1 MLLTDLFPAV
11 HLGLEGIPTM
21 KKQLFLGAM
30 ALGAVACTPEIAQE
44 APNLNVGLAEFD
56 PSASPAVVPS
66 PNDLAINQVTKLVQ
80 APINPAA
87 SAAEQEFTRDYL
99 NSLNGF
105 PTSAIANTKIKDLD
119 PSSVSPKTVIFIDM
133 YAGTPLATKPVTPTL
148 AYNEDTDLLN
158 IIPPVDINTGLPAW
172 PKGSRY
178 AVALVGGEN
187 GLKTTSGQSIIGS
200 ATWAFINSDKSLV
213 TCEDLTSPDCG
224 PATEIIP
231 SSETD
236 PAKRLADQTASALQL
251 EQLRL
256 GYKQVFDKA
265 LAPQGFKRED
275 IVLIWTFSIVNQ
287 PDATINLAATPRV
300 PTIIPFPNDL
310 LRVPA
315 TATAPAH
322 LNFPVPTTPGLQQD
336 LFTGLNTLDGF
347 STTGAIVT
355 ENGDAQGV
363 LDGTMFREASDG
375 PAPRVD
381 AASLAAGV
389 KFFKLS
395 NLDKGTKPD
404 VAPCLVE
411 KSGDCGTSVG
421 AAGIVDVPQ
430 QLQIVPKA
438 PLDGATQYGAVLTT
452 DLKDTKGRN
461 VAPGT
466 AFALMR
472 LANPVFA
479 NGKSTIS
486 SVPDALAQA
495 LEPVR
500 AAHKPFFDALAAAGL
515 PRSKVALGW
524 SFTTQSTTSVLQQL
538 YTLPGGV
545 YGTPAAPISAFPVT
559 SQVKAAMGGAGFASA
574 NVGAVYEVRAN
585 TPWLLT
591 GPFGTLNPAEPRP
604 TRYPFMLFVPT
615 GTVPTG
621 GWPVAV
627 FGHGL
632 TSNRTAVLGVANTL
646 NGAGYA
652 VAAMDAVYH
661 GERTSCVG
669 SATVLGTTGSVG
681 DDGACADPATQRC
694 ENSPASPSYGRCVAR
709 TDAAR
714 ADCSAAALPPGVPN
728 GEVYC
733 ANVITQG
740 QCMADNKCEGG
751 DFKRSAQGVP
761 VISAWNFLNLG
772 NLFTTRDNFRHHVV
786 DFSQFLRVL
795 ASKELSDAVGGLN
808 AAQVDYVGQ
817 SLGGIMGT
825 MSTAVSPRVHRSVL
839 NVAGGNLAGV
849 LLTAPDFKPQRDA
862 FLGQLATAGINPG
875 MPAFDTFIGLANTI
889 LDPADARNY
898 AYLLENN
905 VAAGAD
911 PAVHRAFIQY
921 IADDTV
927 IPNANTL
934 ALINA
939 ANRTDAPRTVA
950 SYMFPASE
958 SSRGHSFLVYSA
970 NAQNQAV
977 EFLKTGA
984 QPN

>member
-1 MLLTDLFPAV
+1 
-11 HLGLEGIPTM
+11 M

-66 PNDLAINQVTKLVQ
+66 PNDLAINQQTKKVN

-87 SAAEQEFTRDYL
+87 SPAEQEFTRDYL

-133 YAGTPLATKPVTPTL
+133 YQGTPLATKPVTPTL

-158 IIPPVDINTGLPAW
+158 IIPPVDLNTGLPAW

-187 GLKTTSGQSIIGS
+187 GLKTTSGQPIIGS

-224 PATEIIP
+224 PATELIP
-231 SSETD
+231 STETD
-236 PAKRLADQTASALQL
+236 PAKRLADQTAKSLQL

-275 IVLIWTFSIVNQ
+275 IVLIWTFSILNQ
-287 PDATINLAATPRV
+287 PEATINLAANDRLPLIV
-300 PTIIPFPNDL
+300 PFPNNLIRKPDGSGL
-310 LRVPA
+310 D
-315 TATAPAH
+315 
-322 LNFPVPTTPGLQQD
+322 FPVPPTPGLQQD
-336 LFTGLNTLDGF
+336 LFNGLNTLDGF
-347 STTGAIVT
+347 STTGAIVA
-355 ENGDAQGV
+355 ENGDTTGV
-363 LDGTMFREASDG
+363 LDGTMYRVAADG
-375 PAPRVD
+375 PAPKLD
-381 AASLAAGV
+381 PESLAAGV
-389 KFFKLS
+389 KFFKVT
-395 NLDKGTKPD
+395 NQKEGTQPD
-404 VAPCLVE
+404 VTTCLVNN
-411 KSGDCGTSVG
+411 SGDCGTSVSADDG
-421 AAGIVDVPQ
+421 VVAVPQ
-430 QLQIVPKA
+430 QLQIIPKA
-438 PLDGATQYGAVLTT
+438 PLDGATEYGAVLTT
-452 DLKDTKGRN
+452 DLKDEKGRN
-461 VAPGT
+461 VAPST
-466 AFALMR
+466 AFALLR
-472 LANPVFA
+472 LANPVY
-479 NGKSTIS
+479 NETTKKSLIS
-486 SVPDALAQA
+486 SVPDGLAEQ
-495 LEPVR
+495 LEPRRKLLKPYFDKV
-500 AAHKPFFDALAAAGL
+500 AAPVKDGGL
-515 PRSKVALGW
+515 GIPRSQIALGW
-524 SFTTQSTTSVLQQL
+524 NFTTQSTTSVLQQL

-545 YGTPAAPISAFPVT
+545 YGTPAAPTSIFPIT
-559 SQVKAAMGGAGFASA
+559 SQVKAAMAGAGFAST

-591 GPFGTLNPAEPRP
+591 GPFGTLNPGGKRD

-615 GTVPTG
+615 GTAPTG

-632 TSNRTAVLGVANTL
+632 TSNRTAVLGVANKL

-669 SATVLGTTGSVG
+669 AAAVLPTPNPAGDSA
-681 DDGACADPATQRC
+681 ACADPATQRC
-694 ENSPASPSYGRCVAR
+694 EDNAASPSYGRCVAR
-709 TDAAR
+709 TVDAR
-714 ADCSAAALPPGVPN
+714 ADCSAASLPAGVPAD
-728 GEVYC
+728 VYC
-733 ANVITQG
+733 SSIVSQG

-751 DFKRSAQGVP
+751 DFLRSAQGVP
-761 VISAWNFLNLG
+761 VISGWNFLNLG

-795 ASKELSDAVGGLN
+795 ASQELSDAVGGLN

-825 MSTAVSPRVHRSVL
+825 MSTAVSPRVRRSVL
-839 NVAGGNLAGV
+839 NVAGGNLTGV
-849 LLTAPDFKPQRDA
+849 LLTAPAFAAQRTA
-862 FLGQLATAGINPG
+862 FLGSLAAAGIKPG
-875 MPAFDTFIGLANTI
+875 MPAFDTFISLAGTI

-898 AYLLENN
+898 AYLLDNN
-905 VAAGAD
+905 PAAPTNA
-911 PAVHRAFIQY
+911 AEHRTFIQY
-921 IADDTV
+921 IEGDQV

-950 SYMFPASE
+950 SYMFPEAVIGAIPAAG
-958 SSRGHSFLVYSA
+958 RHAFLNNPQIPEAVR
-970 NAQNQAV
+970 NAAQDQIIG
-977 EFLKTGA
+977 FLATGTVA
-984 QPN
+984 Q

>member
-1 MLLTDLFPAV
+1 
-11 HLGLEGIPTM
+11 M

-66 PNDLAINQVTKLVQ
+66 PNDLAINQQTKKVQ

-119 PSSVSPKTVIFIDM
+119 PRSVSPKTVIFIDM

-187 GLKTTSGQSIIGS
+187 GLKTNSGNPIIGS

-224 PATEIIP
+224 PATELIP
-231 SSETD
+231 SAETD
-236 PAKRLADQTASALQL
+236 PAKRLADQTAKSLQL

-287 PDATINLAATPRV
+287 PEATINLAATERL
-300 PTIIPFPNDL
+300 PTIVPFPNNL
-310 LRVPA
+310 IRKPGTATTPA
-315 TATAPAH
+315 T
-322 LNFPVPTTPGLQQD
+322 LDFPVPTTPGLQQD

-347 STTGAIVT
+347 STTGAIVA
-355 ENGDAQGV
+355 ENGDATGV
-363 LDGTMFREASDG
+363 LDGTMYRVAADG
-375 PAPRVD
+375 PAPKLD
-381 AASLAAGV
+381 TSSLAEGV
-389 KFFKLS
+389 KFFKVS
-395 NLDKGTKPD
+395 NQKTGTQPD
-404 VAPCLVE
+404 WATCVVNNT
-411 KSGDCGTSVG
+411 GDCGTSVG
-421 AAGIVDVPQ
+421 AEGVVAVPQ

-438 PLDGATQYGAVLTT
+438 PLDGATEYGAVLTT
-452 DLKDTKGRN
+452 DLKDEKGRN
-461 VAPGT
+461 VAPAT
-466 AFALMR
+466 AFALLR
-472 LANPVFA
+472 LANPVFV

-486 SVPDALAQA
+486 SVPDGLAGL
-495 LEPVR
+495 LEPRRLLLKPYFDKV
-500 AAHKPFFDALAAAGL
+500 AAPVADGGL
-515 PRSKVALGW
+515 GIPRSKIALGW
-524 SFTTQSTTSVLQQL
+524 NFTTQSTTSVLQQL

-545 YGTPAAPISAFPVT
+545 YGTPAAPTSIFPIT
-559 SQVKAAMGGAGFASA
+559 SQVKAAMAGAGFASA
-574 NVGAVYEVRAN
+574 NVNAVYEVRAN

-591 GPFGTLNPAEPRP
+591 GPFGTLNPSAPRP

-615 GTVPTG
+615 GTAPTG
-621 GWPVAV
+621 GWPVLV

-632 TSNRTAVLGVANTL
+632 TSNRTAVLGVANKL

-652 VAAMDAVYH
+652 VVAMDAVYH

-669 SATVLGTTGSVG
+669 AAAVLPTPNPAGDSA
-681 DDGACADPATQRC
+681 ACADPTTQRC
-694 ENSPASPSYGRCVAR
+694 ENNAASPSYGRCVAR
-709 TDAAR
+709 AEAAR
-714 ADCSAAALPPGVPN
+714 ADCSAAALPAGVPAD
-728 GEVYC
+728 VFC
-733 ANVITQG
+733 SNVVSPSQG

-751 DFKRSAQGVP
+751 DFLRNAQGIP
-761 VISAWNFLNLG
+761 AISGWNFLNLG

-817 SLGGIMGT
+817 SLGGILGT

-849 LLTAPDFKPQRDA
+849 LLTAPAFETQRTA
-862 FLGQLATAGINPG
+862 FLGSLASAGIKPG
-875 MPAFDTFIGLANTI
+875 MAAFDTFISLAGTI

-905 VAAGAD
+905 AAA
-911 PAVHRAFIQY
+911 PTSASEHRAFIQY
-921 IADDTV
+921 IEGDQV
-927 IPNANTL
+927 IPNPNTL

-950 SYMFPASE
+950 SYMFKIDAIPAAGRHAFLNNPQIPQNVRDLAQDQIIGFL
-958 SSRGHSFLVYSA
+958 SSGTV
-970 NAQNQAV
+970 AQ
-977 EFLKTGA
+977 
-984 QPN
+984 

>member
-1 MLLTDLFPAV
+1 
-11 HLGLEGIPTM
+11 M

-30 ALGAVACTPEIAQE
+30 ALGAVACTPEIAQD

-66 PNDLAINQVTKLVQ
+66 PNDLAIITIDAQTKRVN

-119 PSSVSPKTVIFIDM
+119 PRTVSPKTVIFIDL
-133 YAGTPLATKPVTPTL
+133 YQGTPLATKPVTPTL

-158 IIPPVDINTGLPAW
+158 IIPPVDPNTGLPAW

-187 GLKTTSGQSIIGS
+187 GLKTNSGQSIIGS

-224 PATEIIP
+224 PATELIP
-231 SSETD
+231 STETD
-236 PAKRLADQTASALQL
+236 PAKRLADQTAKSLQL
-251 EQLRL
+251 EQLRR
-256 GYKQVFDKA
+256 GYADVFNKA

-287 PDATINLAATPRV
+287 PEATINLAANARV

-322 LNFPVPTTPGLQQD
+322 LNFPIPTTPGLQQD

-347 STTGAIVT
+347 STTGALVS
-355 ENGDAQGV
+355 ENGDAHGV
-363 LDGTMFREASDG
+363 LDGTMFREAADG

-411 KSGDCGTSVG
+411 KTGDCGTSVG
-421 AAGIVDVPQ
+421 AAGVVEVPQ

-452 DLKDTKGRN
+452 DLKDTRGRN
-461 VAPGT
+461 VAPAT
-466 AFALMR
+466 AFALLR

-486 SVPDALAQA
+486 SVPNELAQA

-524 SFTTQSTTSVLQQL
+524 AFTTQSTTSILQQL

-545 YGTPAAPISAFPVT
+545 YGTPAAPTSVFPVT
-559 SQVKAAMGGAGFASA
+559 SQVKSAMAGAGFAST

-604 TRYPFMLFVPT
+604 TRYPFMLFTPAT
-615 GTVPTG
+615 AAPTG
-621 GWPVAV
+621 GWPVVV

-632 TSNRTAVLGVANTL
+632 TSNRTAVLGVANKLT
-646 NGAGYA
+646 GAGYA

-669 SATVLGTTGSVG
+669 AAAVLPTPNPVG
-681 DDGACADPATQRC
+681 DDAACADPSTQRC
-694 ENSPASPSYGRCVAR
+694 ETNPASLSYGRCVAR
-709 TDAAR
+709 TEAAR
-714 ADCSAAALPPGVPN
+714 ADCSAASLPQGVPN
-728 GEVYC
+728 GQVYC
-733 ANVITQG
+733 SNIANQG

-751 DFKRSAQGVP
+751 DFLRNAQGVP
-761 VISAWNFLNLG
+761 QISGWNFLNLG

-795 ASKELSDAVGGLN
+795 GSKELSDAVGGLN

-817 SLGGIMGT
+817 SLGGILGT

-849 LLTAPDFKPQRDA
+849 LLTAPAFQAQRTA
-862 FLGQLATAGINPG
+862 FLASLASAGVNPG
-875 MPAFDTFIGLANTI
+875 SPTFDTFISLANTI

-898 AYLLENN
+898 AYLLDNN
-905 VAAGAD
+905 PAAGED

-921 IADDTV
+921 IEGDQV
-927 IPNANTL
+927 IPNANTQ

-939 ANRTDAPRTVA
+939 ANRADAPRTVA
-950 SYMFPASE
+950 TYMFPEAVIGAIPAAG
-958 SSRGHSFLVYSA
+958 RHAFLNNPQIPETVR
-970 NAQNQAV
+970 NAAQDQLIG
-977 EFLKTGA
+977 FLKTGA
-984 QPN
+984 VAQ

>member
-1 MLLTDLFPAV
+1 
-11 HLGLEGIPTM
+11 M

-66 PNDLAINQVTKLVQ
+66 PNDLAINQQTKKVQ

-119 PSSVSPKTVIFIDM
+119 PRSVSPKTVIFIDM

-187 GLKTTSGQSIIGS
+187 GLKTNSGNPIIGS

-224 PATEIIP
+224 PATELIP
-231 SSETD
+231 SAETD
-236 PAKRLADQTASALQL
+236 PAKRLADQTAKSLQL

-545 YGTPAAPISAFPVT
+545 YGTPAAPSSVFNIT
-559 SQVKAAMGGAGFASA
+559 SQVKAAMAGAGFAST
-574 NVGAVYEVRAN
+574 NVGAVHEVRAN

-604 TRYPFMLFVPT
+604 TRYPFMLFTPAT
-615 GTVPTG
+615 AAPAT
-621 GWPVAV
+621 GWPVLV

-632 TSNRTAVLGVANTL
+632 TSNRTAVLGVANKLT
-646 NGAGYA
+646 GAGYA
-652 VAAMDAVYH
+652 VVAMDAVYH

-681 DDGACADPATQRC
+681 DDGACANPANQRC
-694 ENSPASPSYGRCVAR
+694 ETSPASPSYGRCVAR
-709 TDAAR
+709 TEAAR
-714 ADCSAAALPPGVPN
+714 ADCSAAVLPAGVPAD
-728 GEVYC
+728 VFC
-733 ANVITQG
+733 SNVVSPSQG

-751 DFKRSAQGVP
+751 DFTRNAQGIP
-761 VISAWNFLNLG
+761 AISGWNFLNLG

-795 ASKELSDAVGGLN
+795 ASAELSTAVGSKLD

-817 SLGGIMGT
+817 SLGGILGT

-849 LLTAPDFKPQRDA
+849 LLTAPAFEAQRNA
-862 FLGQLATAGINPG
+862 FLGSLASAGVTPG
-875 MPAFDTFIGLANTI
+875 SPAFDTFIGLANTI

-905 VAAGAD
+905 AAA
-911 PAVHRAFIQY
+911 PTSATEHRAFIQY
-921 IADDTV
+921 IEGDQV

-950 SYMFPASE
+950 SYMFKIDAIPAAGRHAFLNNPQIPQNVRDLAQDQIIGFL
-958 SSRGHSFLVYSA
+958 SSGTV
-970 NAQNQAV
+970 AQ
-977 EFLKTGA
+977 
-984 QPN
+984 

>member
-1 MLLTDLFPAV
+1 
-11 HLGLEGIPTM
+11 M
-21 KKQLFLGAM
+21 KKQLFLGAI
-30 ALGAVACTPEIAQE
+30 ALGAVACTPEIAQD

-66 PNDLAINQVTKLVQ
+66 PNDLAINQQTKRVN

-87 SAAEQEFTRDYL
+87 SPAEQEFTRDYL

-105 PTSAIANTKIKDLD
+105 PTSAIANTKVKDLD
-119 PSSVSPKTVIFIDM
+119 PRTVTAKTVIFIDL
-133 YAGTPLATKPVTPTL
+133 YQGTPLATKPVTPTI
-148 AYNEDTDLLN
+148 AYNEDTDLIN
-158 IIPPVDINTGLPAW
+158 IIPPVDPNTGLPAW

-187 GLKTTSGQSIIGS
+187 GLKTNSGQPIIGS

-236 PAKRLADQTASALQL
+236 PAKRLADQTSSALQL
-251 EQLRL
+251 EQLRR
-256 GYKQVFDKA
+256 GYADVFNKA

-287 PDATINLAATPRV
+287 PEATINLAATDRV

-322 LNFPVPTTPGLQQD
+322 LSFPVPTTPGLQQD

-363 LDGTMFREASDG
+363 LDGTMYRVAADG

-395 NLDKGTKPD
+395 NLDKGTQPD
-404 VAPCLVE
+404 VTPCLVE

-421 AAGIVDVPQ
+421 EAGIVEVPQ

-461 VAPGT
+461 VAPAT
-466 AFALMR
+466 AFALLR
-472 LANPVFA
+472 LANPVYDA
-479 NGKSTIS
+479 ATKKSTIS
-486 SVPDALAQA
+486 SVPDSLAQA

-500 AAHKPFFDALAAAGL
+500 AAHKPFFDALAKAGL
-515 PRSKVALGW
+515 PRSKIALGW
-524 SFTTQSTTSVLQQL
+524 AFTTQSTTSVLQQL

-545 YGTPAAPISAFPVT
+545 YGTPTAPTSIFPIT
-559 SQVKAAMGGAGFASA
+559 SQVKAAMAGAGFAST

-591 GPFGTLNPAEPRP
+591 GPFGTLNPAAPRP
-604 TRYPFMLFVPT
+604 TRYPFMLFTPT
-615 GTVPTG
+615 GTAPTG
-621 GWPVAV
+621 GWPVLV

-632 TSNRTAVLGVANTL
+632 TSNRTAVLGVANKLT
-646 NGAGYA
+646 GAGYA
-652 VAAMDAVYH
+652 VVAMDAVYH

-669 SATVLGTTGSVG
+669 AAAVLPTPNPAGDSA
-681 DDGACADPATQRC
+681 ACADPATQRC
-694 ENSPASPSYGRCVAR
+694 EDDATKPSYGRCVAR

-714 ADCSAAALPPGVPN
+714 ADCSAAALPAGVPAD
-728 GEVYC
+728 VYC
-733 ANVITQG
+733 ASIVSPSQG

-751 DFKRSAQGVP
+751 DFLRNAQGVP
-761 VISAWNFLNLG
+761 AVSGWNFLNLG

-825 MSTAVSPRVHRSVL
+825 MSTAVSPRVRRSVL
-839 NVAGGNLAGV
+839 NVAGGNLTGV
-849 LLTAPDFKPQRDA
+849 LLTAPAFQAQRTA
-862 FLGQLATAGINPG
+862 FLGSLASAGIKPG
-875 MPAFDTFIGLANTI
+875 MAAFDTFIGLANTI

-898 AYLLENN
+898 AYLLDNN
-905 VAAGAD
+905 AAAGTD
-911 PAVHRAFIQY
+911 DKVHRTFIQY
-921 IADDTV
+921 IEGDQV

-939 ANRTDAPRTVA
+939 ANRTGAPRTVA
-950 SYMFPASE
+950 SYMFPE
-958 SSRGHSFLVYSA
+958 SVIGAIPAAGRHAFLNNPQIPESVR
-970 NAQNQAV
+970 NAAQDQIIG
-977 EFLKTGA
+977 FLSTGTVA
-984 QPN
+984 Q